1 MRRMAANAAKDAT
14 AESSPPPSR
23 EATKPDLLTIAAIA
37 IVAAV
42 IADFIHEGLGHGG
55 VCVATGGQPLVLS
68 TVHFECSADTRL
80 VAAGGTLANLI
91 FGTLSWGAVRAVKQ
105 SAPWR
110 YFFWLLMTFN
120 LFDAGGYFLFSGIG
134 NIGDWAAVVAGWQP
148 AWAWRVGL
156 AALGIITYFFL
167 FVPLSLRELRP
178 FLGKDA
184 KIRVRRARQLTLVPY
199 LTAGV
204 LSCVAGALNPV
215 GPLLIL
221 ISAAAASFGGHS
233 GLTWMWNLFHNPRIP
248 SSEFQMPE
256 IESSRGWIISAV
268 VLAIGFIA
276 GLGPG
281 VKLHSVQ
288 RVMALDSG
296 FHRNAEP
303 AIPEA
308 DHSPTMLNTKVV
320 FFLGVVPKNALVVT
334 DSISLALFAKSERLL
349 IVPTSAVTALIR
361 TWELLPA
368 CP

>member
-1 MRRMAANAAKDAT
+1 MVAGGAACSARDALVESAATMRRMAAKAAKDLT
-14 AESSPPPSR
+14 AESSPPRLR
-23 EATKPDLLTIAAIA
+23 EAIKPNLLTIAAIT
-37 IVAAV
+37 IAAKV

-55 VCVATGGQPLVLS
+55 MCVATGGRPLVLS

-91 FGTLSWGAVRAVKQ
+91 FGALFWVAARAVKR
-105 SAPWR
+105 SASWR

-120 LFDAGGYFLFSGIG
+120 LFNVGGYFLFSGIG

-156 AALGIITYFFL
+156 AALGIVTYFFV

-184 KIRVRRARQLTLVPY
+184 KIRVRRARQLTVTPY

-204 LSCVAGALNPV
+204 LACVAGALNPV

-221 ISAAAASFGGHS
+221 ISAAAASFGGNS
-233 GLTWMWNLFHNPRIP
+233 GLAWMWNLLHGPRIP

-256 IESSRGWIISAV
+256 IERSRGWIIAAV

-281 VKLHSVQ
+281 VKFHS
-288 RVMALDSG
+288 L
-296 FHRNAEP
+296 
-303 AIPEA
+303 
-308 DHSPTMLNTKVV
+308 
-320 FFLGVVPKNALVVT
+320 
-334 DSISLALFAKSERLL
+334 
-349 IVPTSAVTALIR
+349 
-361 TWELLPA
+361 
-368 CP
+368 